1 MIVSSSYM
9 VDQSNDSHYDN
20 DKLVLEIIRRKISDN
35 FFLANPIV
43 LSIKRDKSYLLLN
56 VFLLL

>member
-1 MIVSSSYM
+1 M